1 MKKVEIRHRKNPNGT
16 YRILLSGLELRID
29 SIGPETALFGDIA
42 NVLGEYLETGLT
54 PEEIEQNKHMFGLK
68 VKK

>member
-16 YRILLSGLELRID
+16 YRILLSGLEVRID
-29 SIGPETALFGDIA
+29 STAQETALFGDIA
-42 NVLGEYLETGLT
+42 NALGAYLDTGLT
-54 PEEIEQNKHMFGLK
+54 PKEIEQNKRMFDLK